1 MFKKQVE
8 ELREMVVEKEIIINR
23 MEEEIKSQKEL
34 LKDAKQALT
43 SIERVQSK
51 YEEQG
56 EEVNET
62 ALVSI

>member
-1 MFKKQVE
+1 MDE
-8 ELREMVVEKEIIINR
+8 
-23 MEEEIKSQKEL
+23 EL

-43 SIERVQSK
+43 SLERVQSK
-51 YEEQG
+51 YEEQE

>member
-43 SIERVQSK
+43 SLERVQSK

>member
-1 MFKKQVE
+1 
-8 ELREMVVEKEIIINR
+8 

-43 SIERVQSK
+43 SLERVQSK
-51 YEEQG
+51 YEEQE
-56 EEVNET
+56 EEVNEA

>member
-43 SIERVQSK
+43 SLERVQSK
-51 YEEQG
+51 YEEQE